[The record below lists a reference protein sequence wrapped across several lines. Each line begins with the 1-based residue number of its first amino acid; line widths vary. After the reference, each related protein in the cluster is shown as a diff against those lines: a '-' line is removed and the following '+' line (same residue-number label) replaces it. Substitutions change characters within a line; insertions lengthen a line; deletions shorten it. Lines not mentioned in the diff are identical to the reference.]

1 MAALPG
7 FKLNGPT
14 GGSFT
19 TSGSIHT
26 GLPTNVSAN
35 DIILLHVTINNANPT
50 ITWPA
55 GFSGIIQAAQTT
67 DYYYGMAIKRADG
80 TEASTFVQATFSV
93 NSTGTSRSSSFSG
106 VTPTGTPYENFVSG
120 AGTSTSVTMP
130 AHNTSGTDRY
140 SLEGG
145 GMRRNVNTAPTAP
158 WVELQDAGVTNARY
172 FTAGVFTS
180 TATAY
185 GTTSKTITSSD
196 WITWRLSFLPDTT
209 TTGFAR
215 SFCVMA

>member
-7 FKLNGPT
+7 FKVNGPT

-19 TSGSIHT
+19 TSGSVGMI
-26 GLPTNVSAN
+26 LPSGIEAN
-35 DIILLHVTINNANPT
+35 DIILIHVVINDANPT

-55 GFSGIIQAAQTT
+55 GFSGIIQAAQTA
-67 DYYYGMAIKRADG
+67 DFYYGFALKRADG
-80 TEASTFVQATFSV
+80 TESDTTITPTFSV
-93 NSTGTSRSSSFSG
+93 NSTGTSRASIFSG
-106 VTPTGTPYENFVSG
+106 VVLTGTPYENLVSG
-120 AGTSTSVTMP
+120 VGTSTSVTQP
-130 AHNTSGTDRY
+130 AHNTSGTNRY

-185 GTTSKTITSSD
+185 GATTKTITSSD
-196 WITWRLSFLPDTT
+196 WITWRLSFLPDTSSA
-209 TTGFAR
+209 GYAR